1 MDRHTYV
8 WLIGSHTDDRSQE
21 RRARRGRRLTDRQS
35 EILELIS
42 EGLENKE
49 IGRRLGLTEQAVKEH
64 VSALLKRL
72 SVRNRAGLADA
83 AATLRVVGS
92 TEVSSEW
99 MHLLFLHA
107 PLPMALLE
115 GAEHRFVAVNEAYRS
130 AAGPRELVGKTF
142 REAFPELDATGIV
155 RLLDESFATGEP
167 RSAAAVPALWYRDP
181 NGEQARGYLNTI
193 VQPMR
198 HADGTI
204 GGVVFFGLDVTGEIE
219 ARETRDEAHAAF
231 EQLPSGVISIDAD
244 GTITDLNSAGREILG
259 LREDVVRRS
268 VWGTFLFVDEGD
280 RDLPLSERPLARAL
294 RGERVM
300 ATQYRGYVAGTKRKL
315 VLRISAAP
323 LFGADDRVRGAVGV
337 FTPSGPLSEPASE
350 RSP

>member
-1 MDRHTYV
+1 MITN
-8 WLIGSHTDDRSQE
+8 HTDVPSQE

-35 EILELIS
+35 EILGLIS

-64 VSALLKRL
+64 VSALLRRL

-83 AATLRVVGS
+83 AAMLRVVGS

-115 GAEHRFVAVNEAYRS
+115 GPEHRFVAVNEAYRKS
-130 AAGPRELVGKTF
+130 AGVRDLAGKTF
-142 REAFPELDATGIV
+142 REAFPELNEAGIV

-167 RSAAAVPALWYRDP
+167 RSAAAVPALWFRGP
-181 NGEQARGYLNTI
+181 GGEPAHGYLTTI

-198 HADGTI
+198 RADGSV
-204 GGVVFFGLDVTGEIE
+204 GGVVFFGLDVTSEIE

-231 EQLPSGVISIDAD
+231 EQLPSGVISIDAS
-244 GTITDLNSAGREILG
+244 GTITDLNTAGRDILG
-259 LREDVVRRS
+259 LREDVVSRS
-268 VWGTFLFVDEGD
+268 VWGTFRFVDEHD
-280 RDLPLSERPLARAL
+280 RDLPLSDRPLARAL
-294 RGERVM
+294 RGERVP
-300 ATQYRGYVAGTKRKL
+300 ATDYDGYVAGAKKKL
-315 VLRISAAP
+315 SLRVSAAP
-323 LFGADDRVRGAVGV
+323 LFGADGKVRGAVGV
-337 FTPSGPLSEPASE
+337 FTPSGPAGERTSE

>member
-1 MDRHTYV
+1 MDKHTYV
-8 WLIGSHTDDRSQE
+8 QLIPRHTDDPAQE

-35 EILELIS
+35 EILGLIS

-64 VSALLKRL
+64 VSALLRRL

-115 GAEHRFVAVNEAYRS
+115 GPEHRFVAVNDAYRS
-130 AAGPRELVGKTF
+130 AAGPRDLVGKTF
-142 REAFPELDATGIV
+142 RAAFPELDEAGIV

-167 RSAAAVPALWYRDP
+167 RSAAAVPALWHRGP
-181 NGEQARGYLNTI
+181 NGEQARGYLSTI

-198 HADGTI
+198 RADGSV
-204 GGVVFFGLDVTGEIE
+204 GGVVFFGLDVTSEIE
-219 ARETRDEAHAAF
+219 ARQTRDEAHAAL
-231 EQLPSGVISIDAD
+231 EQLPSGVISIDAE
-244 GTITDLNSAGREILG
+244 GTITDLNPAGREILG

-268 VWGTFLFVDEGD
+268 VWGTFRFVDEHD
-280 RDLPLSERPLARAL
+280 REISRPDRPLARAL
-294 RGERVM
+294 RGERVL
-300 ATQYRGYVAGTKRKL
+300 AAVYRGYVAGTKKKL
-315 VLRISAAP
+315 SLRISAAP
-323 LFGADDRVRGAVGV
+323 LFGADGQVRGAVGV
-337 FTPSGPLSEPASE
+337 FTPSGPAGEEASE